1 MRSTAR
7 SRSTRSLMAFRASGW
22 IRHWRL
28 GVRLVTRRPRTPPG
42 GSVREL
48 VGGCVGVLGHQQDL
62 TTRPLPKSFR
72 QPPPA
77 HRRRARGDGS
87 LGVLSGDELRQVL
100 EPATWGVPGP
110 RPTRPPQTVRS
121 LLGVAHACAK
131 HLLPAF
137 GFHECY
143 AELKANAMRGDAL
156 TEDELEFVG
165 ATSLW
170 HDTSGGW
177 RQFADSA
184 FELDAIL
191 SAEDTA
197 LLQSLMM
204 VCHADRAGLLA

>member
-1 MRSTAR
+1 M
-7 SRSTRSLMAFRASGW
+7 
-22 IRHWRL
+22 
-28 GVRLVTRRPRTPPG
+28 
-42 GSVREL
+42 
-48 VGGCVGVLGHQQDL
+48 
-62 TTRPLPKSFR
+62 
-72 QPPPA
+72 
-77 HRRRARGDGS
+77 GD

-204 VCHADRAGLLA
+204 VCHADRAVARVDGRPGATSPIRCRRGCGRSRGRPCGVISASRSRCSRPVRRHGSTSGRGQSKLWPLFRLHVARP